1 MRIKQLVCNCCSSM
15 KLLRILDYKDVIL
28 STKPSY
34 WGKFYK
40 YTYTKKSDNISKYL
54 YVPLDAEFNFLKIR
68 CDELK
73 EFLNENIEIKERII
87 CSANDILNEHF
98 CIFDIKTDKILGEWH
113 RDPIT
118 NFEFPKVFYRDVRKV
133 CPQGSKIKNNDIKY
147 PWELSCS
154 HFLVTLAEAYLL
166 TKDSKYED
174 MFFTYLDD
182 WHKNNPVGKG
192 VTWSC
197 TLDVA
202 MRVVNFIV
210 SASIFDKADTDFKQ
224 KFLPYVS
231 SIYTHM
237 LFIED
242 NLEYGFVREN
252 HYLSDIVGL
261 KMASQCFPYDK
272 KARDCYKMAAKSLRE
287 EISYQVCEDGVDHEA
302 STCYHCF
309 CLDLFLIALATDAKF
324 RNSLSKEKAD
334 RLRKMVRFTEEL
346 CQFEL
351 YPVVGDND
359 GERVIDL
366 NGTGSFRKEIVQFG
380 KQVMGLSFLKN
391 EYSFLIDG
399 DITPYD
405 DQYEDKAVREYH
417 EGGFALMKNDRMR
430 LLLHSGSIGR
440 KGKGGHGHNDQTS
453 FSLDIDGRSFILD
466 PGSMVYERDLLLR
479 HEFRGTAIHNCV
491 MVGNIEQNVICINR
505 PFKMDNN
512 TKAYFSATLKD
523 GHYIVTAK
531 HQGYT
536 QRNLC
541 SCSRLIDVD
550 GEQLIIDD
558 ILVGAYNGMVSSC
571 YTFAKGILL
580 SKSDNVIKAFRGE
593 DIIATISFDGWDTE
607 ILDGNY
613 SPTYAIME
621 KVQTL
626 KLVSTKT
633 ERELV
638 LKMKIKIYI

>member
-1 MRIKQLVCNCCSSM
+1 MIINK
-15 KLLRILDYKDVIL
+15 IF
-28 STKPSY
+28 SY
-34 WGKFYK
+34 LEVLCATNPLYWWKFYR
-40 YTYTKKSDNISKYL
+40 YTYTKKTDKISEYL
-54 YVPLDAEFNFLKIR
+54 HVPLDAEFNFLSIR

-73 EFLNENIEIKERII
+73 KFLNENIEIKERII

-113 RDPIT
+113 KDPIT
-118 NFEFPKVFYRDVRKV
+118 NFEFPKVFYRDVRKN
-133 CPQGSKIKNNDIKY
+133 CPQGSIIKNNDIKY

-166 TKDSKYED
+166 TKDCRYED

-202 MRVVNFIV
+202 MRVVNFII
-210 SASIFDKADTDFKQ
+210 SASIFDKVNTDFKQ

-309 CLDLFLIALATDAKF
+309 CLDLFMIALATDANF

-346 CQFEL
+346 CKFEL

-380 KQVMGLSFLKN
+380 KQVMGLSSLKN

-399 DITPYD
+399 DIESYND
-405 DQYEDKAVREYH
+405 GYQNEVVKEYH
-417 EGGFALMKNDRMR
+417 EGGFALVDNGRSR
-430 LLLHSGSIGR
+430 LLLHAGSIGR

-453 FSLDIDGRSFILD
+453 FSLDIDGKTFILD
-466 PGSMVYERDLLLR
+466 PGSMVYERDLQLR

-491 MVGNIEQNVICINR
+491 MVGNIEQNDIRINR
-505 PFKMDNN
+505 PFKMDHN
-512 TKAYFSATLKD
+512 TKAFFKVLKNCDDLIKISTKHRGYNKRKSCHVSRILTLTQTTVHVED
-523 GHYIVTAK
+523 LIV
-531 HQGYT
+531 G
-536 QRNLC
+536 N
-541 SCSRLIDVD
+541 
-550 GEQLIIDD
+550 
-558 ILVGAYNGMVSSC
+558 YNGELSSL
-571 YTFAKGILL
+571 YTFSPHLKLKETNDCIAVYRDCKLVAEITVKGW
-580 SKSDNVIKAFRGE
+580 NVKIGTGR
-593 DIIATISFDGWDTE
+593 
-607 ILDGNY
+607 Y
-613 SPTYAIME
+613 SPTYAVMKPVPTLFLSTVKNVGSERNGLTI
-621 KVQTL
+621 TL
-626 KLVSTKT
+626 K
-633 ERELV
+633 
-638 LKMKIKIYI
+638 